1 VASGF
6 WLPDFLVLKLC
17 LGNQFE
23 HIAPWIGQW
32 QFEACCQLEGERNN
46 AIEGGDREG
55 KIAKRAN

>member
-46 AIEGGDREG
+46 AIEEAGIG
-55 KIAKRAN
+55 KVR